1 MAIRVNTALGGYE
14 YRITRGGPDGSV
26 YNIGERS
33 PGAKAFKVIARVD
46 AGFIYDGLI
55 ADGGR
60 AEFKA
65 CLAELDAARESDDP
79 ADYLRAARRIN
90 ALQNAPKNWA
100 PRER

>member
-1 MAIRVNTALGGYE
+1 MRTISTPGAALGGYE
-14 YRITRGGPDGSV
+14 YRITAGQGR
-26 YNIGERS
+26 YHICERT

-65 CLAELDAARESDDP
+65 CHAELDAARRSQDP

-90 ALQNAPKNWA
+90 ALQDAPKVWA
-100 PRER
+100 VWPSR